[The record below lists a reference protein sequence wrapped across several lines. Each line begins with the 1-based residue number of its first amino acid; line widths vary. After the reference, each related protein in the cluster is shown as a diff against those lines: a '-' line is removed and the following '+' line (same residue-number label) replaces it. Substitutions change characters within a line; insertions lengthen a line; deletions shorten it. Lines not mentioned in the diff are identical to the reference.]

1 MKENYPERINT
12 HIIDDNGQLILK
24 SILPSEWFVQFQQS
38 REYGTDLEVE
48 IPIEKLMKAN
58 LFKGQLKSHTSVKIN
73 KDDTISQFIY
83 YKNWNYWQRQPTPF
97 FLFVADLSNKKVYWL
112 NVKTANIEYK
122 QIHKSEPYNITIIGK
137 NGKINCYD
145 KDFIQ
150 LLLKTKFNEVI
161 GIDEPKLKEL
171 ITHLPLNRKIIFNYK
186 AKIIKIYKNVRIN
199 L

>member
-1 MKENYPERINT
+1 MSLNNRLIYRESNCYKHLKDIGK
-12 HIIDDNGQLILK
+12 II
-24 SILPSEWFVQFQQS
+24 SI
-38 REYGTDLEVE
+38 R
-48 IPIEKLMKAN
+48 
-58 LFKGQLKSHTSVKIN
+58 
-73 KDDTISQFIY
+73 
-83 YKNWNYWQRQPTPF
+83 
-97 FLFVADLSNKKVYWL
+97 
-112 NVKTANIEYK
+112 
-122 QIHKSEPYNITIIGK
+122 HKSEPYNITLIGK